1 VDAANLSAGQPLDMY
16 DTDAVERVAVNLF
29 YGWGYNFYR
38 VENQLRADDLLARH
52 HVAGIVA
59 EARKTVD
66 RAEAAFRAEKLPP
79 PTREKPTH
87 DPQAMRDV
95 ATLEALARRIAAL
108 ADRIRAQPAPENDR
122 ITQRHRREAET
133 LARLLAADTALTG
146 RAEALRLGLAAHAPG
161 WMLEHA
167 EALGQ
172 YIDLIET
179 ALRDRAAILAVSGP

>member
-38 VENQLRADDLLARH
+38 VENHLRADDLLARH

-95 ATLEALARRIAAL
+95 ATLDPSPRPRTTATRSAIVARRRRSPACSR
-108 ADRIRAQPAPENDR
+108 RIRHSRAGRRRFGWGWRP
-122 ITQRHRREAET
+122 THRAGCWSMRRRWAST
-133 LARLLAADTALTG
+133 STSSRQLCATVPPSSPCRG
-146 RAEALRLGLAAHAPG
+146 RNR
-161 WMLEHA
+161 
-167 EALGQ
+167 
-172 YIDLIET
+172 
-179 ALRDRAAILAVSGP
+179 